1 MHQEAKQKERR
12 CRRTFAVSYCYLR
25 VALYYKRIGSRLRT
39 LHGTGVSVFKKMRKT
54 RFALTAVFAISTF
67 ASPGAGRNSFSATIV
82 CRWFGL
88 LLTRATIESSVKTAF
103 SILSR

>member
-12 CRRTFAVSYCYLR
+12 CRRTFTVSYCYLR

-67 ASPGAGRNSFSATIV
+67 ANPGADAGANPDPSAETDSLRPAI
-82 CRWFGL
+82 
-88 LLTRATIESSVKTAF
+88 IESSVKTAF
-103 SILSR
+103 SLGEA